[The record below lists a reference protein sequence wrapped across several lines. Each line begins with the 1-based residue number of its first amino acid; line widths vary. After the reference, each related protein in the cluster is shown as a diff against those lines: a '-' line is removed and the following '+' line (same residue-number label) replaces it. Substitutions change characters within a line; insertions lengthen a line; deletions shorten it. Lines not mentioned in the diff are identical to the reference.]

1 MTAGGTL
8 APPLYHGA
16 ASYVFATKPAR
27 ANYLNHVTC
36 GGGDQALA
44 SDPGGYHQGGVRDLT
59 YDRLLELARAANGE
73 TLRTIRGREYTVGER
88 RHKLFFTPA
97 SSAYDQ
103 SEGRKAHQRFVERCN
118 EVRGDRPGGGAD
130 EVRNASY
137 LIGLL
142 RWAAE
147 PH

>member
-1 MTAGGTL
+1 MPAPVWPTPELRSSVTAGGTL

-59 YDRLLELARAANGE
+59 YDRLLELARAAKGE
-73 TLRTIRGREYTVGER
+73 TLRTIRGREYTVGLR
-88 RHKLFFTPA
+88 RHELFFTPT
-97 SSAYDQ
+97 SSVYGQ
-103 SEGRKAHQRFVERCN
+103 SDGRKGPPALCRAMQR
-118 EVRGDRPGGGAD
+118 DP
-130 EVRNASY
+130 
-137 LIGLL
+137 
-142 RWAAE
+142 
-147 PH
+147 